1 MAMQPGPRQPID
13 RERVLMLHKSGV
25 TNTAIAKRLGITRAS
40 VSRIIREHLRAR
52 KETD

>member
-1 MAMQPGPRQPID
+1 MPTPAGPRQPID
-13 RERVLMLHKSGV
+13 RERVLTLHKSGV
-25 TNTAIAKRLGITRAS
+25 TNSAIAKRLGITRAS